1 MTKEDALMKVLK
13 ERDEED
19 KIHYS
24 KVYEIVNEIFDD
36 FENRICRNCKYLIRT
51 KKGLLC
57 SHPINYDYIITD
69 ESFGCNKFERKESET
84 QYNSD

>member
-1 MTKEDALMKVLK
+1 MTRTDALMKVLK

-36 FENRICRNCKYLIRT
+36 FENRICRNCKYFIKT
-51 KKGLLC
+51 KRELLC
-57 SHPINYDYIITD
+57 SNPVNYDYIITNKN
-69 ESFGCNKFERKESET
+69 FGCNRFERKENER
-84 QYNSD
+84 N